1 MLYVQCTGEL
11 SLSCDCVRQCC
22 QIMGECQ
29 KLSRMSVQIAL
40 MRGATYYECIKAM
53 QDGVTCMTNP
63 ICLLKRLFSFWP
75 LNVTAPVL
83 RIALHAEDN
92 TSEVAVCSKTKP
104 SDMEHSLDCCSA
116 LHQCCCF
123 CSTATKLKQ
132 CKECVHGLHDRW
144 PTFEHVTQ

>member
-1 MLYVQCTGEL
+1 
-11 SLSCDCVRQCC
+11 
-22 QIMGECQ
+22 MGECQ

-92 TSEVAVCSKTKP
+92 TSEVAVCSEPIPQTWNT
-104 SDMEHSLDCCSA
+104 A
-116 LHQCCCF
+116 LIVAVHY
-123 CSTATKLKQ
+123 ATKLKQ
-132 CKECVHGLHDRW
+132 CKECVHGLRGR
-144 PTFEHVTQ
+144 